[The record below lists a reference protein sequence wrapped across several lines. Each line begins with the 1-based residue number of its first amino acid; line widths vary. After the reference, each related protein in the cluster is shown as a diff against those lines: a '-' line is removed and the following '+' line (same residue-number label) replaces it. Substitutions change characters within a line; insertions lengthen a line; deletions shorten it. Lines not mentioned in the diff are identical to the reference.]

1 MTGEGDVCGGAGG
14 VGGDDGEVWGCGVEG
29 GEVVGERA
37 DVVGGVMRVGEHGDG
52 GCAVCGGLGAAS
64 VRVLRALVI
73 AVMGLSSRVRVRWVV
88 GGVSLG
94 SIAQAWWVRWVAS
107 AMSLGC
113 GVAWGKAAAVCGWVA
128 RLVMWRLLVCVSSRS
143 AVSSSVVM
151 WWVPVRMTSAPVRAS
166 SRANTGVRRTTTGWG
181 ASGVWG
187 GVRERSAM

>member
-1 MTGEGDVCGGAGG
+1 MSVSMVMVVVPFVAG
-14 VGGDDGEVWGCGVEG
+14 W
-29 GEVVGERA
+29 
-37 DVVGGVMRVGEHGDG
+37 
-52 GCAVCGGLGAAS
+52 GAAS

-128 RLVMWRLLVCVSSRS
+128 RLVMWRLLVCV
-143 AVSSSVVM
+143 VEKCGEFLGGDVVGSGEDDE
-151 WWVPVRMTSAPVRAS
+151 R
-166 SRANTGVRRTTTGWG
+166 TG
-181 ASGVWG
+181 AC
-187 GVRERSAM
+187 